1 MGYFLADAFKDMEVY
16 TPGEQPT
23 DRDYIKLN
31 ANESSFPPSP
41 AILKAIN
48 ETVLDSMAHYSDP
61 NCMELRKAIGE
72 VYHFPP
78 SQIFVGNGAD
88 EVLTIAFQS
97 FYREG
102 YKISFPEITYDF
114 YRTYAKSFKLDYEM
128 FPLNDDL
135 TINVDDYLREPDRD
149 VVLANPN
156 NPTGIAISLADIE
169 KILRVNPKRLV
180 IVDEAYVDYGNE
192 SCLSLVDKYENLL
205 VVQTFSKSRN
215 VPGARIGF
223 GIGAKSLIS
232 DMNNVKFCMTPFNM
246 STVAI
251 KAGTAIV
258 KSTDYFHKYINTIIN
273 IREKFEDELEALGF
287 KVIRSTTNFTF
298 FREKNVSAE
307 TMTAELK
314 KRGILVRHF
323 DHPQIRGYVR
333 VTIGTEEEMNIVL
346 AAIQEIEEEGELFK
360 EEAV

>member
-135 TINVDDYLREPDRD
+135 
-149 VVLANPN
+149 
-156 NPTGIAISLADIE
+156 TGIAISLADIE

-346 AAIQEIEEEGELFK
+346 AAIKEIEEEGELFK